1 MLVTLFSDASICAN
15 TGIAG
20 WAAWAKCDRGTV
32 RGDGAFRR
40 TTMDSA
46 VAEAM
51 AVVNG
56 LVIADRRGLVHEG
69 DAILVQTDNNAVMP
83 VLEGTAR
90 RGIRAKEAPG
100 PGFKEMRGLKR
111 QCEHEIACLQDSAND
126 DPGRDARI
134 GELRQEIQRIK
145 GEIRARDKHIERLK
159 TVADRRNDEIREI
172 ANVYAALVERL
183 GVTVRWRHCKGHKGL
198 ETKRSAVNTGCDER
212 ARQRMQEARREH
224 LRRQANTSRP
234 AADLPRDLPL
244 AA

>member
-1 MLVTLFSDASICAN
+1 MLVTLFSDASICAD

-40 TTMDSA
+40 TTRDSA

-51 AVVNG
+51 AAVNG
-56 LVIADRRGLVHEG
+56 LVIADRKGLIHEG
-69 DAILVQTDNNAVMP
+69 DAILVQTDNNAVMQ

-100 PGFKEMRGLKR
+100 PGFKEMRGAKR
-111 QCEHEIACLQDSAND
+111 QCEAELRCLEDSAND
-126 DPGRDARI
+126 DPSRSERI
-134 GELRQEIQRIK
+134 AELQREIRRIK
-145 GEIRARDKHIERLK
+145 GEIRSRDKHISGLK
-159 TVADRRNDEIREI
+159 AVADRRNDEIREI
-172 ANVYAALVERL
+172 AAIYAALIERL

-212 ARQRMQEARREH
+212 ARQRMQDARREH
-224 LRRQANTSRP
+224 LRRQANISRP
-234 AADLPRDLPL
+234 AQAEELPL